1 MGTVITAKKSPKK
14 GFTLVEIAVVM
25 LLISVLTGLIVF
37 VMPKII
43 ENANRTVDESD
54 VRNLNS
60 ATAAY
65 RTLKR
70 LDGKSD
76 VFEGLTSDIER
87 MQILYD
93 THHISNIPVPNIKG
107 SVFSWYID
115 AQKWV
120 ISGDLIPNEHLDP
133 LAGGNIVKSSEI
145 QMGTGGHTGFIK
157 GSYTGGHQDIVIPN
171 MMDGVPVT
179 QIYQD
184 VFKDKDLTSVVIE
197 NGITRIHAR
206 AFQGNDLTEVV
217 LPNSIRRV
225 DFGAFMGNDIKKV
238 TIGAGVVLES
248 KVFRSNDTFNE
259 AYAAG
264 GAGTYIFTNGNWVKQ

>member
-1 MGTVITAKKSPKK
+1 M
-14 GFTLVEIAVVM
+14 LV
-25 LLISVLTGLIVF
+25 ISVLTGLIV
-37 VMPKII
+37 VMMPDII
-43 ENANRTVDESD
+43 EKANRTVDESD

-65 RTLKR
+65 KTLKR
-70 LDGKSD
+70 LNGNSD

-107 SVFSWYID
+107 TLFSWYIA

-120 ISGDLIPNEHLDP
+120 ISGDIIPNETQGHA
-133 LAGGNIVKSSEI
+133 AGGNIVKSSEI

-157 GSYTGGHQDIVIPN
+157 GSYTGGHQDIIIPSI
-171 MMDGVPVT
+171 MDAVPVT

-206 AFQGNDLTEVV
+206 AFQGNDLTEII
-217 LPNSIRRV
+217 LPNSITRI